1 MLCSGRWFVALSK
14 AAEPQP
20 HNYRATANVL
30 AHVTES
36 LSGTTTQY
44 GCLQT
49 QGLLPSQSEY
59 SSDQRANLSAKHR
72 QSQQIEP
79 HSDGWGSAAD
89 THACGR
95 QMQPQR
101 TAFPKDKDAHPSSI
115 VNLHTAA
122 ASINSSIAAVG
133 IKIAVTFLLGPF
145 SSPPLPPP
153 TELARPSVSV
163 FRLALPS
170 STPCRT
176 RPASRYRKLI
186 LHC

>member
-1 MLCSGRWFVALSK
+1 M
-14 AAEPQP
+14 
-20 HNYRATANVL
+20 
-30 AHVTES
+30 
-36 LSGTTTQY
+36 
-44 GCLQT
+44 
-49 QGLLPSQSEY
+49 
-59 SSDQRANLSAKHR
+59 R
-72 QSQQIEP
+72 Q
-79 HSDGWGSAAD
+79 SDGWGSAAHK
-89 THACGR
+89 HACGR

-115 VNLHTAA
+115 VNLQQQQQQKDQQQQQ
-122 ASINSSIAAVG
+122 SV
-133 IKIAVTFLLGPF
+133 AVTFLLGPF

-186 LHC
+186 LHCLCVQCLQLVSWIGWRKKRPHNTGFQPYENHIYVEHDPVRSSRHQNAM